1 MNYFLNNGFLIID
14 NFASKDNCKEIINK
28 LKDYPIKLY
37 EPFYNK
43 GFGYGNLVNDPIF
56 NVITENPTFK
66 KAVREL
72 IKSDYIINHI
82 IINKKN
88 KLIGKDVE
96 WHQEMFNV
104 NSFAPGYDVNDI
116 DKLLQV
122 YIPLTDENINN
133 GGLKIIP
140 KSHKLGV
147 LKHTDIVNGH
157 FSHKRAVDFDTLE
170 EICKTHEIKDL
181 NLKAG
186 SLLLFNDLLIHG
198 SGTNKSLNDRVSIVI
213 GIRSVNKPLDL
224 SIQKREIS
232 KRRDFIINTL
242 KERVEKLE
250 NNVVGVGVKG
260 REESWSNLFENLPW
274 IKNINDIN
282 HLTIEKLLEINGHSI
297 SKTGNF
303 TMKKW
308 LLFVD
313 ELQKYTNYSEYKSH
327 DILEIGCGAGALLK
341 SFENDKNN
349 IYGLDQSTALIQIA
363 KHAIPKGTFCI
374 NQANN
379 LNLNKKFDIVL
390 SHSCFQYFGNFDYF
404 NNVIN
409 QISKIVKIGGYIA
422 ITDVFNEEQ
431 QDKYIMYRKNA
442 IGVEEYNKKYKDLK
456 HFYITK
462 SKFKETLE
470 KYDFKDITFV
480 DTGYDDT
487 KNLSESFRFNV
498 YFKK

>member
-1 MNYFLNNGFLIID
+1 
-14 NFASKDNCKEIINK
+14 
-28 LKDYPIKLY
+28 
-37 EPFYNK
+37 
-43 GFGYGNLVNDPIF
+43 
-56 NVITENPTFK
+56 
-66 KAVREL
+66 
-72 IKSDYIINHI
+72 
-82 IINKKN
+82 
-88 KLIGKDVE
+88 
-96 WHQEMFNV
+96 
-104 NSFAPGYDVNDI
+104 
-116 DKLLQV
+116 
-122 YIPLTDENINN
+122 
-133 GGLKIIP
+133 
-140 KSHKLGV
+140 
-147 LKHTDIVNGH
+147 
-157 FSHKRAVDFDTLE
+157 
-170 EICKTHEIKDL
+170 
-181 NLKAG
+181 
-186 SLLLFNDLLIHG
+186 
-198 SGTNKSLNDRVSIVI
+198 
-213 GIRSVNKPLDL
+213 
-224 SIQKREIS
+224 
-232 KRRDFIINTL
+232 
-242 KERVEKLE
+242 
-250 NNVVGVGVKG
+250 
-260 REESWSNLFENLPW
+260 
-274 IKNINDIN
+274 
-282 HLTIEKLLEINGHSI
+282 
-297 SKTGNF
+297 TGNF